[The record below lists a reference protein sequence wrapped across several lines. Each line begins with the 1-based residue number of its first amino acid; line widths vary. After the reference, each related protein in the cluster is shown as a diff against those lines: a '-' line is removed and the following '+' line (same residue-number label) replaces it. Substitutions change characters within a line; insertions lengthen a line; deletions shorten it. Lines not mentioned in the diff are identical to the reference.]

1 MHGRRTGRDGRR
13 DDEVP
18 NGHCHGGVYK
28 LAAVEKPDGTIATQY
43 KPEKSR
49 AQKGTFYGLPVVRGV
64 VAFVESLS
72 IGMGTLTESAKLAGE
87 EIDEEPS
94 KFEKWLAAKLGK
106 SVESVIIGFAVVIAV
121 CLAVGLF
128 FVLPTLLGSLILG
141 GSEVASV
148 WKSLT
153 EGLVR
158 LLIFLGYIVL
168 CSRVKDVR
176 RVFMYHGAEHKTIA
190 CYEAEEPLTPENAM
204 KHSRLHPRC
213 GTNYLFLVMA
223 VSILFF
229 AAVGWNANFLVRLA
243 SRIIFLPLVAGI
255 SYEVLR
261 FAAKHDNL
269 LTRIIRAPGM
279 GLQYITT
286 KEPTP
291 DMLEVAITAFEL
303 AMDPEGF
310 AAKQAAAETKE
321 GETAAAET
329 ATAKST
335 SSVSRPDHA
344 DSRKGTKVPPAS
356 SPLSSAAMP
365 SSSDVRRERNRSGV
379 KSRRS
384 IMSGCRNISP
394 GPG

>member
-1 MHGRRTGRDGRR
+1 MGKVCTVGGQAVMEGVMMKSPTGI
-13 DDEVP
+13 
-18 NGHCHGGVYK
+18 
-28 LAAVEKPDGTIATQY
+28 AMAVRKPDGTIATQY

-94 KFEKWLAAKLGK
+94 KFERWLAAKLGK

-128 FVLPTLLGSLILG
+128 FVLPTLLSSLILG

-190 CYEAEEPLTPENAM
+190 CYEAGLPLTVENIR
-204 KHSRLHPRC
+204 KQSRFHPRC
-213 GTNYLFLVMA
+213 GTSFMILVIIISIFLYA
-223 VSILFF
+223 VLPWTSTGLRIVYKLCMFPLLVGVCYEILKW
-229 AAVGWNANFLVRLA
+229 AGRSHSML
-243 SRIIFLPLVAGI
+243 SRIVSQPGLWMQ
-255 SYEVLR
+255 R
-261 FAAKHDNL
+261 
-269 LTRIIRAPGM
+269 LT
-279 GLQYITT
+279 TF
-286 KEPTP
+286 EP
-291 DMLEVAITAFEL
+291 DDSMIEVAIAAVTPVL
-303 AMDPEGF
+303 PENQEE
-310 AAKQAAAETKE
+310 A
-321 GETAAAET
+321 
-329 ATAKST
+329 
-335 SSVSRPDHA
+335 RW
-344 DSRKGTKVPPAS
+344 
-356 SPLSSAAMP
+356 
-365 SSSDVRRERNRSGV
+365 
-379 KSRRS
+379 
-384 IMSGCRNISP
+384 
-394 GPG
+394 